1 MDDDTTGPDAG
12 FQARVADGRLWLQH
26 CRACAQAVFY
36 PRILCPVCHSTDLEW
51 RPASG
56 LGQVY
61 SHTTILSRPAAGQT
75 EPGRHVIVLVDLD
88 EGPRM
93 MSHLPGTPPKTI
105 TIGLRVHARI
115 TGEPGHRAV
124 VFASEKVA

>member
-1 MDDDTTGPDAG
+1 MDNDTTGPDAG

-26 CRACAQAVFY
+26 CRACARAVFY
-36 PRILCPVCHSTDLEW
+36 PRVLCPVCHSTALEW

-56 LGQVY
+56 RGRIY
-61 SHTTILSRPAAGQT
+61 SRTTILSRPTAGQT

-93 MSHLPGTPPKTI
+93 MSHLPDTPPDTI
-105 TIGLRVHARI
+105 AIGMRVRARI
-115 TGEPGHRAV
+115 TGEPGQHAV
-124 VFASEKVA
+124 VFAPEKVA